1 MSSRPDS
8 PLPTSFPQAPSDPGR
23 LPMTLP
29 LLIDKKR
36 LGDPIVM
43 VTAYDYPSAR
53 AAEAAGVDLVL
64 VGDSAATT
72 VLGHSATTPVGLTDM
87 LVLQRAVRRGL
98 RISMVIC
105 YLRYGSYEVASG
117 QAYG

>member
-1 MSSRPDS
+1 MSSRPDTA
-8 PLPTSFPQAPSDPGR
+8 LPSALPQAPSDPGH

-29 LLIDKKR
+29 LLLEKKR

-64 VGDSAATT
+64 VGDSAAPQCSGTT
-72 VLGHSATTPVGLTDM
+72 RP
-87 LVLQRAVRRGL
+87 RRWRSRTCSCSL
-98 RISMVIC
+98 APCAAACAR
-105 YLRYGSYEVASG
+105 RF
-117 QAYG
+117 

>member
-1 MSSRPDS
+1 MQFVLLTCLGWLTRDRQDITQIQLAEVCKIDS
-8 PLPTSFPQAPSDPGR
+8 MMVSQVIR
-23 LPMTLP
+23 LME
-29 LLIDKKR
+29 KKR

-72 VLGHSATTPVGLTDM
+72 VLGYSATTPVRTF
-87 LVLQRAVRRGL
+87 VRRDETTTPRAPNHTG
-98 RISMVIC
+98 
-105 YLRYGSYEVASG
+105 G
-117 QAYG
+117 QGDD

>member
-1 MSSRPDS
+1 MSSRPD
-8 PLPTSFPQAPSDPGR
+8 PALLAVCPQTPFDRVPPAQR

-29 LLIDKKR
+29 LLMEKKR

-64 VGDSAATT
+64 VGD
-72 VLGHSATTPVGLTDM
+72 
-87 LVLQRAVRRGL
+87 
-98 RISMVIC
+98 
-105 YLRYGSYEVASG
+105 
-117 QAYG
+117 